1 MAIRLDHLILMV
13 NDLEQTMDFYTRI
26 LGFTAEPPRPPF
38 SVVRVSPELI
48 IQLAPWGTKG
58 GDHLAFAMTREE
70 VDGIFR
76 RVRDA
81 AIPYGDAFDAVG
93 NMRGPGTA
101 DGAGGATRSLYV
113 FDPSKHLIEVMYYEG
128 DATVR

>member
-13 NDLEQTMDFYTRI
+13 NDLEQSLDFYTRI
-26 LGFTAEPPRPPF
+26 LGFRAEAPRPPF

-48 IQLAPWGTKG
+48 LQLAPWGTKG

-70 VDGIFR
+70 ADGIFR

-81 AIPYGDAFDAVG
+81 DIPYGDAFDAVG

-113 FDPSKHLIEVMYYEG
+113 FDPSKHLIEVMYYE
-128 DATVR
+128 